1 MPDTPG
7 DAHQSL
13 RDLVYLR
20 LRERIIEGEY
30 PAGRRLVERELA
42 DTMDVSRVPVR
53 EAMQRLETEGF
64 LTVQARKGAV
74 VAEFGPAEAEHFFA
88 VREPLEALAASLAAQ
103 HATPAGLKNL
113 ERILARTR
121 RAAEAGRLRETV
133 GLNADFHRA
142 IVELSGNP
150 LLQDMMAP
158 LDGRLRRLF
167 RLTTGPESGTPMCTE
182 HEQLLAAIRARDP
195 RTAADLA
202 RRHVAG
208 TRAYALTVLQH

>member
-1 MPDTPG
+1 MTDTPG

-13 RDLVYLR
+13 RDLVYVQ

-42 DTMDVSRVPVR
+42 ETMGVSRVPVR
-53 EAMQRLETEGF
+53 EAVQRLEAEGF

-74 VAEFGPAEAEHFFA
+74 VAGFGAADAEHFFA
-88 VREPLEALAASLAAQ
+88 VRESLEALAASLAAQ

-150 LLQDMMAP
+150 LLQEMMAP

-167 RLTTGPESGTPMCTE
+167 RLTSDPESSTPMCTE
-182 HEQLLAAIRARDP
+182 HEQLLAALRARDP
-195 RTAADLA
+195 GAAADLA

-208 TRAYALTVLQH
+208 TRAFALTALGG